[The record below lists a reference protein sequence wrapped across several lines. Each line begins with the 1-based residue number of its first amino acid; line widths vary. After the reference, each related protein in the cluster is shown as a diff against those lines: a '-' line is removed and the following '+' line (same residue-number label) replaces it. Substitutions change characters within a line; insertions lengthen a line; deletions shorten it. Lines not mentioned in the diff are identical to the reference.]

1 MRVLLR
7 TMTSAHASTCGAE
20 LASTDKGDSDEFT
33 SARFRGDACA
43 HTGVAS
49 RTPTSRASRFVHS
62 TMRPAPMIDRE
73 RATADF
79 NSVRF
84 RGDAYAH
91 VGVAQSAPWPSHR
104 PKHERT
110 SVFRSLFFKTT
121 LRSVVRP
128 RASAVGLVS
137 GRRPCTRRTLDASWR
152 GRSQLHSAVAAFSS
166 AGRSDLRDVGGFEW
180 GRFRGNACAHVGV
193 ASGRFRGSACVHVG
207 VASHTSPT
215 RASRFVYSTMQ
226 PASMTDRERATAE
239 FTSGRFRG
247 NACAHVGVAS
257 GRFRGNACAHV
268 GAASRTSRAS

>member
-152 GRSQLHSAVAAFSS
+152 GRSQLHSVVAAFSS

-180 GRFRGNACAHVGV
+180 
-193 ASGRFRGSACVHVG
+193 GRFRGSACVHVG